1 MQSGWIKG
9 SGNDATTP
17 LGGKT
22 AVGDVGASI
31 LYWSDMERAMGV
43 VAAYFRKQSM
53 MIAVRRQGENSENI
67 YSGVSL

>member
-1 MQSGWIKG
+1 
-9 SGNDATTP
+9 
-17 LGGKT
+17 
-22 AVGDVGASI
+22 
-31 LYWSDMERAMGV
+31 MGV